1 MKDVYISYA
10 PKDSSVVGEIC
21 EAMGKQD
28 ITFQLGGD
36 VRHAL
41 ADCHVVLFIISQHS
55 IGSKRS
61 NEELDYIFNRK
72 GKGVVIPYKT
82 DNAKMPMA
90 WEFIFSSVNIRTMQE
105 HPIDSILMLDICQS
119 LSRRP
124 KGINADDFNFVDIDT
139 QGVDVM
145 KKRKN
150 TMTEGTLSLLSTVF
164 IGGSLLLAISV
175 AVLAG
180 YYFRSLL
187 LPLGIIAISLFPLVI
202 DYVKKDFYEICVK
215 SSFILISC
223 AAAILLWLW
232 IGPDGILWK
241 ILYGGAI
248 LGMGLL
254 FIIIEDEFINRK
266 FKLMLARIGALAVAS
281 GIMSGLW
288 LAISPQSWFSK
299 IVLGGISLVVLLVAY
314 IFVDDNSETIERKK
328 TTIAERIENIH
339 KDEKI
344 AERIENIQI

>member
-21 EAMGKQD
+21 EAMGRQD
-28 ITFQLGGD
+28 ISFQLGGD
-36 VRHAL
+36 VRHAI
-41 ADCHVVLFIISQHS
+41 ADCHIVLFIISQHS

-72 GKGVVIPYKT
+72 GKGVVIPYKI

-105 HPIDSILMLDICQS
+105 HPIESILMLDICH
-119 LSRRP
+119 LLNRRP
-124 KGINADDFNFVDIDT
+124 KGISADDFNFVDIDT

-145 KKRKN
+145 KKRKK
-150 TMTEGTLSLLSTVF
+150 TMTEDTLSLLSTIF
-164 IGGSLLLAISV
+164 IGGSLLLAVSA

-180 YYFRSLL
+180 YYFWSIL
-187 LPLGIIAISLFPLVI
+187 LPLGLIVISLFPLVI

-232 IGPDGILWK
+232 ISPDGILWK

-254 FIIIEDEFINRK
+254 LIFIEDDFIDRK
-266 FKLMLARIGALAVAS
+266 FKLMLARLGAFTVAS

-288 LAISPQSWFSK
+288 FAISPQSWFSK
-299 IVLGGISLVVLLVAY
+299 TVLGGICLIVLLVVY
-314 IFVDDNSETIERKK
+314 IFVDDNSETIEKKK
-328 TTIAERIENIH
+328 TTIAERIDNIH
-339 KDEKI
+339 EEKY
-344 AERIENIQI
+344 ETQK